1 MTANGTIKRQTDE
14 FEKYLPTWTNEDATG
29 FHRAHGEIVSAIAR
43 RAIPYGV
50 TVKLATK
57 THSFGP
63 MLLTPVVVEQ
73 LIQQL
78 KQESRTTLA
87 DSP

>member
-1 MTANGTIKRQTDE
+1 MTTNETIKRQTED
-14 FEKYLPTWTNEDATG
+14 FEKYLPDWTNEDAAA
-29 FHRAHGEIVSAIAR
+29 FHRAHGEIVSAVAR

-50 TVKLATK
+50 TVKLVTK

-78 KQESRTTLA
+78 KQESRTI
-87 DSP
+87 